1 MVALRFY
8 ATGSFQQVNADVH
21 RISRASVWYI
31 IRDVPN
37 CIKGISHQYF
47 KIPVDQG
54 ELRNIMQGFHDI
66 ANFPNIVGTIDGTHV
81 LIKSPSVEEH
91 LYVNKKNYHSI
102 NLQGVCDYNWKFL
115 NVVVRWPGG
124 THDAFIWVN

>member
-8 ATGSFQQVNADVH
+8 AKGSFQQVNADVH

-66 ANFPNIVGTIDGTHV
+66 ANFPNIVGTIDGTHSSYQV
-81 LIKSPSVEEH
+81 TL
-91 LYVNKKNYHSI
+91 
-102 NLQGVCDYNWKFL
+102 C
-115 NVVVRWPGG
+115 
-124 THDAFIWVN
+124 